1 MQSFSGMRVTIA
13 IGLLMKDCLVKKTGL
28 HGSEE
33 RFFLSIFSESPV
45 NASIDP
51 PTLDRTLP
59 IHSDL
64 DLY

>member
-1 MQSFSGMRVTIA
+1 
-13 IGLLMKDCLVKKTGL
+13 MKDCPVKKTGL